1 MERRHNTALRATPK
15 FMVMGGTLGI
25 ILAIVSHYSAVV
37 LAASGPLGALIS
49 LTFGSLFGFFYAEA
63 YAQAAEGGAM
73 IGFVS
78 AFAGILFAFILG
90 DQPLMVLIGGSIGGA
105 VAGAIGSTLSCAL
118 SRRRSVVAKQK
129 SARF

>member
-1 MERRHNTALRATPK
+1 MERRQDLSLRATAK
-15 FMVMGGTLGI
+15 FLIAGGTLGI
-25 ILAIVSHYSAVV
+25 ILAIVSHYSAAV
-37 LAASGPLGALIS
+37 LAASGPIGALIA
-49 LTFGSLFGFFYAEA
+49 LTFGSLFGFFRAEA
-63 YAQAAEGGAM
+63 YAQAAKGGAL
-73 IGFVS
+73 IGFIS

-129 SARF
+129 ATRY